1 MGISGT
7 SRIGS
12 PKTAEPQLT
21 SKLVSLAVKQERFD
35 ESGFVDLAAWITCD
49 LSLVAIDEHVEVVF
63 SSSEEELAD
72 EVLEVSSA
80 TTRTLSFAEKNQME
94 VMV

>member
-1 MGISGT
+1 M
-7 SRIGS
+7 
-12 PKTAEPQLT
+12 
-21 SKLVSLAVKQERFD
+21 
-35 ESGFVDLAAWITCD
+35 
-49 LSLVAIDEHVEVVF
+49 AIEEHVEVVF

-80 TTRTLSFAEKNQME
+80 MTRTLSFAEKNQME